1 MGKVLKV
8 VAVVAI
14 AVAIAYFAPQLS
26 AAFLASTASATAT
39 AAVTAGIATTLSL
52 AAGAIMTAIGS
63 KPSLTLTQARSPIM
77 TIENW
82 KWKPI
87 PRAEP
92 EAVPF
97 GPVPLRLHRSPA
109 LALMIWLTTW
119 QYGPRYWLV
128 RNVGECMEPSL
139 PRGWWVLLD
148 SRRAAQPGDAVS
160 FMTDDLFANWID
172 DVSPLRR
179 ALTTGMIKEYVGMAD
194 DGQVMVFRTRNDP
207 VTGHTGVARI
217 LYLHVLVST
226 HRHWWLAV
234 AALLR
239 QSFGGDRG

>member
-1 MGKVLKV
+1 MGKLVRTVAAVALA
-8 VAVVAI
+8 VAVAAVAPGLGLTVAFVLSSSIAVGTAI
-14 AVAIAYFAPQLS
+14 AAVGLT
-26 AAFLASTASATAT
+26 LAASAL
-39 AAVTAGIATTLSL
+39 LS
-52 AAGAIMTAIGS
+52 AIGS
-63 KPSLTLTQARSPIM
+63 SPSLTLTQARSPIM

-148 SRRAAQPGDAVS
+148 SRSAAQPGDAVS
-160 FMTDDLFANWID
+160 FMTDDLFVNWID

-194 DGQVMVFRTRNDP
+194 DGQVMVFRTRHDP

-226 HRHWWLAV
+226 HRHWWQGV